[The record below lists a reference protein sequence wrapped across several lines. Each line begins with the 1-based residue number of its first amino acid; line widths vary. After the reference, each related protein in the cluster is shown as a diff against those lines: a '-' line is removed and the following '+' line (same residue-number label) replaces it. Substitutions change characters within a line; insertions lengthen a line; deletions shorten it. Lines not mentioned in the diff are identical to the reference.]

1 MTVREKILYAGAL
14 LIVLLALLI
23 LWPAVMAD
31 QTDARKGGGQEK
43 SASIPSLP
51 DMPFRDTGN
60 FTAVGE
66 RPLFITTR
74 RMPVIE
80 EDVKV
85 NGVPASETTSLSFS
99 VVGIIIGEGKKL
111 ASFERTGK
119 KESVTL
125 PIGQSI
131 DGWTIDGID
140 FDSVSLKS
148 GNRSKILRLADDGKI
163 NPVKHRPHRSSKNEK

>member
-1 MTVREKILYAGAL
+1 MSFREKILYAGAS

-23 LWPAVMAD
+23 LWPAVMD
-31 QTDARKGGGQEK
+31 ETGARKGKSAEK
-43 SASIPSLP
+43 SSPIPSLP
-51 DMPFRDTGN
+51 DVPPRDTGN

-66 RPLFITTR
+66 RPLFIASR

-85 NGVPASETTSLSFS
+85 NGVSASETTSLSFS

-163 NPVKHRPHRSSKNEK
+163 NPVKHRPNRSRKNEK